1 VTVHRDTGPIA
12 DEAAQFAAAAL
23 GWAQRMAGSID
34 PDRIATGAPECTGC
48 PVCRTIHALRDPG
61 PEFADRLTRTVTDLA
76 TTIATGLRHAFD
88 GHHPGGGDAP
98 ADTTD
103 SGKPAPGFQ
112 RIDIA

>member
-1 VTVHRDTGPIA
+1 VTVHRDTGPLA

-61 PEFADRLTRTVTDLA
+61 PDLADRLTRTVTDLA
-76 TTIATGLRHAFD
+76 TTIAAGLRHAFD
-88 GHHPGGGDAP
+88 GHHASHDDDVP
-98 ADTTD
+98 ADAD
-103 SGKPAPGFQ
+103 PGKPASGFQ

>member
-1 VTVHRDTGPIA
+1 VTVHRETGPLA

-61 PEFADRLTRTVTDLA
+61 PDLADRLTRTVTDLA

-88 GHHPGGGDAP
+88 GHHASHDDVP
-98 ADTTD
+98 ADAAP
-103 SGKPAPGFQ
+103 GKPASGFQ